1 MPKEKKAWQI
11 MARQKYGDDVEWYV
25 EKFMTGERAYFS
37 FSEAQHDK
45 NALKNMTSSF
55 DYKVVRI
62 Q

>member
-1 MPKEKKAWQI
+1 MLKEKKAWQI
-11 MARQKYGDDVEWYV
+11 MTKQKHEAVWYV
-25 EKFMTGERAYFS
+25 EKFLTGERVYLS

-55 DYKVVRI
+55 DYKVVRV